1 MISLHDRPP
10 RRISASP
17 SRRISRPSPGRRL
30 CWLQRALSKRRY
42 RSRVLGPFQPQGV
55 RPQPSP
61 GQALLERVA
70 TPLTTDILERIG
82 VLYSIEAE
90 VRGRPPH
97 MRLAAGVNGGAEQD
111 EAAGRCATQ
120 DTGRGTRRLSPKS
133 DMAKA
138 IAYGTKRWPALG
150 SFLDDG
156 RLEIDNNIAERAL
169 RGVADGKAGCS
180 PVRRRAASAPQRS
193 TP

>member
-1 MISLHDRPP
+1 L
-10 RRISASP
+10 
-17 SRRISRPSPGRRL
+17 
-30 CWLQRALSKRRY
+30 
-42 RSRVLGPFQPQGV
+42 
-55 RPQPSP
+55 P
-61 GQALLERVA
+61 GQALHERVA

-82 VLYSIEAE
+82 VLYSKEAE

-97 MRLAAGVNGGAEQD
+97 MRLAAGQNRTKPLVDALRKTRD
-111 EAAGRCATQ
+111 VAL
-120 DTGRGTRRLSPKS
+120 RRLSPKS

-138 IAYGTKRWPALG
+138 IAYGTKRWPALR

-156 RLEIDNNIAERAL
+156 RLEIDNIIAERAL